1 MFGLTFL
8 TFAIILYIYM
18 RLSRGIT
25 RSATC
30 FVGKTAIVTGANSGI
45 GYQTVLNLASRG
57 CRVIMVDVA
66 DMTQSKEKI
75 IEYTNNPN
83 IVTKFVDLASLQSV
97 RDFASDIIKTED
109 RLDIL
114 INNAGIG
121 LSKENRTKDG
131 LHPVMQ
137 INYFAPFLLIH
148 LLLGLLKKSAPSRIV
163 NTSSCFAF
171 LNTLSVKNLNFDD
184 KYGRFIDKFLSYANS
199 KFALIIASDI
209 YAERL
214 RGTGVTCNTIHPG
227 FVATPIIPKVYS
239 VASNV
244 LINTVIWL
252 YNIIYTK
259 YPWEGSQTLVHV
271 AVSKKLEKVTGKHF
285 WDCKPFIKPLGANNK
300 KFCGEIW
307 KATEE
312 ILNLK
317 PEEGL

>member
-1 MFGLTFL
+1 M
-8 TFAIILYIYM
+8 A
-18 RLSRGIT
+18 
-25 RSATC
+25 
-30 FVGKTAIVTGANSGI
+30 
-45 GYQTVLNLASRG
+45 
-57 CRVIMVDVA
+57 DVA

-83 IVTKFVDLASLQSV
+83 IVTKFVDLASLQSI

-121 LSKENRTKDG
+121 LSRDNRTKDG

-148 LLLGLLKKSAPSRIV
+148 LLLDLLKKSAPSRIV
-163 NTSSCFAF
+163 STSSSLAF

-184 KYGRFIDKFLSYANS
+184 KYDRFIDKCLSYANS

-209 YAERL
+209 FAERL

-227 FVATPIIPKVYS
+227 CVATPII
-239 VASNV
+239 SNV
-244 LINTVIWL
+244 YPVAANVFINTVIWL
-252 YNIIYTK
+252 YTIIYSK

-271 AVSKKLEKVTGKHF
+271 AVSKKLEKVTGKYF
-285 WDCKPFIKPLGANNK
+285 WDCKPFVKPLGAYNK
-300 KFCGEIW
+300 QFCNQIW
-307 KATEE
+307 QATEQ
-312 ILNLK
+312 ILSLK
-317 PEEGL
+317 PEERL